1 MTHSTLSHARALRFG
16 VSCLALLGGARS
28 LLAAERNPD
37 GVTVLPEIVVE
48 EMKALD
54 KARQEI
60 APELGAT
67 RYTLDAKKIDTQSQG
82 QDAPFDQTF
91 YRFPGVA
98 QDELDKR
105 LHVRGEEANLQY
117 RIDGFLLPDG
127 LIGYGQELATR
138 NLDSVSMITGTLP
151 AQYGGRTAAIVDMTG
166 KTGQTANGGS
176 ISVYGGSYDT
186 ARTTIEYGG
195 GSGQWTYY
203 GNFAFNHD
211 AIGMA
216 NPAPSYF
223 PSHDQTNV
231 FKGFANLSY
240 LIDASSRLT
249 FIVSGNNNTFQI
261 PNITGSPPLYTYN
274 SVATFDSS
282 KLNERQSEYAYYEIL
297 GYQKKLGD
305 VDLQISQSF
314 RASDLNFKPDVVGDV
329 VFNGIASAA
338 DHRLLSNNFQTD
350 VSDKL
355 NDSHTLRGG
364 AAVSVQHATVNTT
377 DAVLPAAWDQ
387 SQAAWAQTSSQP
399 IVLTDNY
406 SKTGELVSGYI
417 QDEWKVTRQLTVNG
431 GLRGDLWSAFITE
444 NQISPR
450 LNITWKPVEET
461 ALHAGYGRY
470 FTPPPLELIRA
481 GNIAMFNGTTNGVD
495 PSLLGDTAAVKA
507 ERYTYYDIGA
517 NQDLFDKKLRVGV
530 DAYLKD
536 KEFTL
541 DEGQFGPAMIFSPN
555 NSQKG
560 LVRGID
566 FTLTYD
572 WNDFSFWGNVTRSQ
586 ALAYGVTTGQW
597 QFPASWVAYMSDH
610 WYHLDH
616 DQKWT
621 ASAGVA
627 YSWNKT
633 RIYADMLYG
642 SGLYS
647 GFCNSVEL
655 SPYATF
661 NLGLTHTFKLDDGSD
676 LKVRLDVTNV
686 ADLKYEIRDGTGIG
700 VWAPQ
705 YLPRRGVYLGVTKT
719 F

>member
-1 MTHSTLSHARALRFG
+1 MKTSSSARARALLG
-16 VSCLALLGGARS
+16 ASCLALVAATSS
-28 LLAAERNPD
+28 LSAAEQAPD
-37 GVTVLPEIVVE
+37 AVVALPEIVVE
-48 EMKALD
+48 MLTLD
-54 KARQEI
+54 KARQAI

-67 RYTLDAKKIDTQSQG
+67 RYTLDAQKIDTQSQG
-82 QDAPFDQTF
+82 QDAAFDQTF

-117 RIDGFLLPDG
+117 RIDGFLVPDG

-138 NLDSVSMITGTLP
+138 NLESVSMVTGTLP
-151 AQYGGRTAAIVDMTG
+151 AQYGGRTAAIVDMTS
-166 KTGQTANGGS
+166 KSGQTTNGGS

-186 ARTTIEYGG
+186 ARTTIDYGG
-195 GSGQWTYY
+195 TSGQWTYY

-216 NPAPSYF
+216 NPAPTYF
-223 PSHDQTNV
+223 PAHDDTNV
-231 FKGFANLSY
+231 FKGFVNLSY
-240 LIDASSRLT
+240 LIDATSRITL
-249 FIVSGNNNTFQI
+249 IVSGNNNTFQI
-261 PNITGSPPLYTYN
+261 PNISGSPPLYTYN
-274 SVATFDSS
+274 SVTTFDSS

-297 GYQKKLGD
+297 GYQKNFGD
-305 VDLQISQSF
+305 VDLQVSQSF

-338 DHRLLSNNFQTD
+338 DHKLLSNNFQTD

-364 AAVSVQHATVNTT
+364 ASVSVQHAAVNTT
-377 DAVLPAAWDQ
+377 DTVLPAAWDQ
-387 SQAAWAQTSSQP
+387 AQAAWVQTSSQP

-417 QDEWKVTRQLTVNG
+417 QDEWKLTEHLTVNA

-461 ALHAGYGRY
+461 TLHAGYGRS
-470 FTPPPLELIRA
+470 FTPPPLELIPA
-481 GNIAMFNGTTNGVD
+481 ANIGLFHGTTTGVD

-507 ERYTYYDIGA
+507 ERYTYYDVGA
-517 NQDLFDKKLRVGV
+517 NQDLLDKKLRVGV
-530 DAYLKD
+530 DAYIKD

-566 FTLTYD
+566 FTVTYD

-586 ALAYGVTTGQW
+586 ALAYGITTGQW

-616 DQKWT
+616 DQNWT

-627 YSWNKT
+627 YTFDNKT
-633 RIYADMLYG
+633 KIYADMLYG

-661 NLGLTHTFKLDDGSD
+661 NVGLTHTFKLDDGSD
-676 LKVRLDVTNV
+676 LKLRFDVTNV

-705 YLPRRGVYLGVTKT
+705 YLPRRGVYGGITKT

>member
-1 MTHSTLSHARALRFG
+1 MKASSSTRARALLG
-16 VSCLALLGGARS
+16 ASCLALVAAPSS
-28 LLAAERNPD
+28 LSAAEQAPD
-37 GVTVLPEIVVE
+37 AIVALPDVVVE
-48 EMKALD
+48 MLALD
-54 KARQEI
+54 KARQDI

-117 RIDGFLLPDG
+117 RIDGFLVPDG

-138 NLDSVSMITGTLP
+138 NLESVSMVTGTLP
-151 AQYGGRTAAIVDMTG
+151 AQYGGRTAAIVDMTS
-166 KTGQTANGGS
+166 KTGQTNNGGS

-195 GSGQWTYY
+195 NSGQWTYY

-216 NPAPSYF
+216 NPAPTYF
-223 PSHDQTNV
+223 PTHDDTNV
-231 FKGFANLSY
+231 FKGFVNLSY
-240 LIDASSRLT
+240 LIDASSRITL
-249 FIVSGNNNTFQI
+249 IVSGNNNTFKI
-261 PNITGSPPLYTYN
+261 PNIAGSPPLYTYN
-274 SVATFDSS
+274 SVTTFDSS

-297 GYQKKLGD
+297 GYQKNFGD
-305 VDLQISQSF
+305 VDLQVSQSF

-338 DHRLLSNNFQTD
+338 DHKLLSNNFQTD

-364 AAVSVQHATVNTT
+364 ASVSVQHATVDTT
-377 DAVLPAAWDQ
+377 DTVLPAAWDQ
-387 SQAAWAQTSSQP
+387 TQAAWVQTSSQP

-417 QDEWKVTRQLTVNG
+417 QDEWKVTQQLTVNG

-461 ALHAGYGRY
+461 TLHAGYGRY

-507 ERYTYYDIGA
+507 ERYTYYDVGA
-517 NQDLFDKKLRVGV
+517 NQDLFEKKLRVGV
-530 DAYLKD
+530 DAYIKD

-566 FTLTYD
+566 FTVTYD

-586 ALAYGVTTGQW
+586 ALAYGITTGQW
-597 QFPASWVAYMSDH
+597 QFPADWVAYMSNH

-621 ASAGVA
+621 ASAGAA
-627 YSWNKT
+627 YTFDNKT
-633 RIYADMLYG
+633 KIYADMLYG

-661 NLGLTHTFKLDDGSD
+661 NVGLTHTFKLDDGSD
-676 LKVRLDVTNV
+676 LKLRLDVTNV

-705 YLPRRGVYLGVTKT
+705 YLPRRGVYGGVTKT

>member
-1 MTHSTLSHARALRFG
+1 MKTPSSNSARVLRLG
-16 VSCLALLGGARS
+16 VSCLALFGAIRS
-28 LLAAERNPD
+28 LWAAEQSPPD
-37 GVTVLPEIVVE
+37 QIVVLPDVLI
-48 EMKALD
+48 EMQALD

-67 RYTLDAKKIDTQSQG
+67 RYTLDAQKIDTQSQG
-82 QDAPFDQTF
+82 QDAAFDQTF

-105 LHVRGEEANLQY
+105 LHARGEEANLQY
-117 RIDGFLLPDG
+117 RIDGFLVPDG

-138 NLDSVSMITGTLP
+138 NLDSVSMVTGTLP
-151 AQYGGRTAAIVDMTG
+151 AQYGGRTAAIVDMTS
-166 KTGQTANGGS
+166 KSGQSTNGGS

-186 ARTTIEYGG
+186 ARTTLEYGG
-195 GSGQWTYY
+195 NSGQWTWY
-203 GNFAFNHD
+203 GNLAFNHD
-211 AIGMA
+211 AIGLA
-216 NPAPSYF
+216 NPAPTYF
-223 PSHDQTNV
+223 PTHDETNV

-240 LIDASSRLT
+240 LIDASSRVTL
-249 FIVSGNNNTFQI
+249 IVSGNNNTFQI
-261 PNITGSPPLYTYN
+261 PNIAGSPPLYAYN
-274 SVATFDSS
+274 SITTFDSS

-297 GYQKKLGD
+297 GYQKNFGD
-305 VDLQISQSF
+305 VDLQVSQSF
-314 RASDLNFKPDVVGDV
+314 RASDLNFKPDVPGDV
-329 VFNGIASAA
+329 IFNGIASAS
-338 DHRLLSNNFQTD
+338 DHHLLSNNLQTD

-355 NDSHTLRGG
+355 NEVNTVRGG
-364 AAVSVQHATVNTT
+364 ASVSIQRATVNTT
-377 DAVLPAAWDQ
+377 DTVLPAAWDP
-387 SQAAWAQTSSQP
+387 SQAAWVQTSSQP

-417 QDEWKVTRQLTVNG
+417 QDEWKVTKQLTVNA

-450 LNITWKPVEET
+450 LNITYKPTEET
-461 ALHAGYGRY
+461 TLHAGYGRY
-470 FTPPPLELIRA
+470 FTPPPLELIQA
-481 GNIAMFNGTTNGVD
+481 GNIAQFNSTTNGVD
-495 PSLLGDTAAVKA
+495 PSLLGYTAAVKA
-507 ERYTYYDIGA
+507 ERYTYYDVGA

-566 FTLTYD
+566 FTITYD
-572 WNDFSFWGNVTRSQ
+572 WNNFSFWGNVTRSQ
-586 ALAYGVTTGQW
+586 ALAYGLATGQW
-597 QFPASWVAYMSDH
+597 QFSADEVAYMSNH

-621 ASAGVA
+621 ASSGVA
-627 YSWNKT
+627 YTWDMTKF
-633 RIYADMLYG
+633 YADMLYG
-642 SGLYS
+642 SGLFS

-661 NLGLTHTFKLDDGSD
+661 NVGLTHAFRLDDGSD
-676 LKVRLDVTNV
+676 LKVRLDVTNI
-686 ADLKYEIRDGTGIG
+686 ADLKYEIRDGSGIG

-705 YLPRRGVYLGVTKT
+705 YLPRRGVYGGITKT